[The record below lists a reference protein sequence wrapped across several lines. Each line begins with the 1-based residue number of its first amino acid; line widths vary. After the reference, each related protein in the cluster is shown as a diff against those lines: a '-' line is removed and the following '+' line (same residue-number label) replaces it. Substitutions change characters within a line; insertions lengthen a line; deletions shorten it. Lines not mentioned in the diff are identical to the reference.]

1 MRKFALAAAA
11 AAALAVSPALPA
23 APAFAQT
30 GNPLNSIFG
39 CQASGNNQATGA
51 VLGAVVGGL
60 LSNQTS
66 SKRTKGRNT
75 VIGAAVGAAAGS
87 YIGCHMQVADQQ
99 RAEAAARRALDTGQN
114 ASWNNPQTG
123 ASGRVTMVSTRP
135 YDVATAQP
143 VSLAG
148 VRFAAGVEPQ
158 GPYFGAAGRYQA
170 SSRVNLRGAPNPQ
183 GRVVGQ
189 LQPGE
194 TIEAMARVRAYPTDF
209 LLVGSGGVAIGYV
222 SDAAVQPMTRSYA
235 SNGNPVCR
243 TFDQTM
249 TTGSGETE
257 TNRYTACQ
265 SPNGEWVVQA

>member
-1 MRKFALAAAA
+1 MRKIAVIASLAAM
-11 AAALAVSPALPA
+11 LAFSPA
-23 APAFAQT
+23 APALAQNT
-30 GNPLNSIFG
+30 NPLNSIFA

-75 VIGAAVGAAAGS
+75 VLGAAVGAAAGS
-87 YIGCHMQVADQQ
+87 YIGCRMQVGDQQ

-114 ASWNNPQTG
+114 AAWNNPETG
-123 ASGRVTMVSTRP
+123 ASGRVTMVSSRP

-148 VRFAAGVEPQ
+148 IRFAAGVEPQ
-158 GPYFGAAGRYQA
+158 GPYFGAGGRYQ
-170 SSRVNLRGAPNPQ
+170 SSERVNLRGVPSAN

-194 TIEAMARVRAYPTDF
+194 AFDALARVRAYPTDW
-209 LLVGSGGVAIGYV
+209 LLAGREGVAIGYV
-222 SDAAVQPMTRSYA
+222 SDTLVQPMKRTYA

-243 TFDQTM
+243 TFDQTV
-249 TTGSGETE
+249 TTGAGETE
-257 TNRYTACQ
+257 TNRDTACQ